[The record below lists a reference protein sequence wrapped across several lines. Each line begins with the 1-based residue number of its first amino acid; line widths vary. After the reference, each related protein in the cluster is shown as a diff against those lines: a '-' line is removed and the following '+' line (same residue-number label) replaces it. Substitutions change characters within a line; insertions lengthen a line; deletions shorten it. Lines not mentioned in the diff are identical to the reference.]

1 MNPVITL
8 VLFST
13 HELTLIFHKNFSI
26 CTHNCICSLKDMC
39 SVGSHFIKSRE
50 EKRAI

>member
-13 HELTLIFHKNFSI
+13 HELTLTFHKNLFVL
-26 CTHNCICSLKDMC
+26 NCICSLKDMC